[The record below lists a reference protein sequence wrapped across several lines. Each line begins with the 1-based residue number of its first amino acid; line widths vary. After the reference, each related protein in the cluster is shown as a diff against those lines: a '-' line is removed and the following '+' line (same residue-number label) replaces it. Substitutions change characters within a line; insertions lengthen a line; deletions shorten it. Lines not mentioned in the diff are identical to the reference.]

1 MEADFAFKCHNACRG
16 HDAVLTVD
24 LVTQRDQ
31 PMGKGTVRA
40 GVLGRMSD

>member
-1 MEADFAFKCHNACRG
+1 METAFAFKCHNACRG
-16 HDAVLTVD
+16 QHAVLTVD
-24 LVTQRDQ
+24 LVTHRDQ